1 MVAGLLAVTAVVAGC
16 GGAKTEPD
24 PQSAPSTTAGTPT
37 PHATTSTPRA
47 TASATTGESITAIK
61 TAYVRFFNPKT
72 SLKESVTLL
81 QDGPAF
87 KKTLKTQAKTDF
99 AQTSTATVSTV
110 TLTSPN
116 RATVVY
122 TILLS
127 GSPVLEDTIGS
138 AVHESGK
145 WKVAGATFCGLL
157 TAQGPPPAV
166 CAQAAATTAPYCSI
180 RGAHGSSRTPR
191 CNESGLH
198 SGI

>member
-1 MVAGLLAVTAVVAGC
+1 MTDSDRPRGRAQRRRTVIVAGLLVVAAVVAGC
-16 GGAKTEPD
+16 SSAKDESD
-24 PQSAPSTTAGTPT
+24 PQSAPSTTAVTP
-37 PHATTSTPRA
+37 TPRA
-47 TASATTGESITAIK
+47 TASSPRPTASATNGETVTAIK
-61 TAYVRFFNPKT
+61 TAYLKFFNPAT
-72 SLKESVTLL
+72 SLRESVTLL

-87 KKTLKTQAKTDF
+87 KQTLKKQAKTDF
-99 AQTSTATVSTV
+99 AKTTTATVSTV

-127 GSPVLEDTIGS
+127 GSPVLENTIGS

-166 CAQAAATTAPYCSI
+166 CAQAAATTAPY
-180 RGAHGSSRTPR
+180 
-191 CNESGLH
+191 
-198 SGI
+198 